1 MRKTTSMWFF
11 GAIVLGIIAGIAII
25 FGVNQT
31 TNETSAQTVEKPNS
45 STNGDKSANRWKPES
60 FPIQTSGSTFALN
73 LPENLKQNDLAVGI
87 KIIKAG
93 EKESVTVARL
103 FWSENKGYEQVQP
116 SRVSKVEDYP
126 VEAVSLVDGSMTL
139 GETVSGLSKDIV
151 GEGVVIWIEKF
162 EKTQLSIKQGGKLF
176 LSDSKNNLLIQGEES
191 NESRLDNMAHL
202 LGVYSA
208 KHSIADLKAKGHE
221 VTVSEKGGK
230 KNE

>member
-11 GAIVLGIIAGIAII
+11 GAIVLGMIAGIAII

-31 TNETSAQTVEKPNS
+31 TNETSAQTVEKTDS
-45 STNGDKSANRWKPES
+45 RAKDDKSVNKWKPES
-60 FPIQTSGSTFALN
+60 FPIQTSNSTFTLN
-73 LPENLKQNDLAVGI
+73 LPENLKQNDLAIGI
-87 KIIKAG
+87 KVIKDG
-93 EKESVTVARL
+93 EKESVKVVRL

-116 SRVSKVEDYP
+116 SHVSKVEDYP

-151 GEGVVIWIEKF
+151 GEGVVIWIEKS

-176 LSDSKNNLLIQGEES
+176 LSDGKNNLLLQGEES
-191 NESRLDNMAHL
+191 NESRLDNMAYL

-221 VTVSEKGGK
+221 VTIKEKGGK
-230 KNE
+230 KDE